1 VLQWPWH
8 VLRVEH
14 RTSATTDPAA
24 GAGCVAGAHAGRR
37 VRHRGD
43 RSARAAR
50 NRRVPPATLVNGLVY
65 LIGVAGIIGASGHLL
80 KADDVARSIGWP
92 PGSPFQWEV
101 GVADLGWG
109 VLGVMCS
116 SRGRDF
122 WLATIIVS
130 SIFLLGA
137 AVGHVKQMV
146 VAKNFAPG
154 NAGAVFAADVLVPV
168 FLIVLYLT
176 YDGPA

>member
-1 VLQWPWH
+1 VTPGP
-8 VLRVEH
+8 
-14 RTSATTDPAA
+14 TAA
-24 GAGCVAGAHAGRR
+24 GRQSIAIRVLAAWPALTPVVAFAIAEVVQLVQHGVSGF
-37 VRHRGD
+37 HR
-43 RSARAAR
+43 
-50 NRRVPPATLVNGLVY
+50 ATLLNGLVY
-65 LIGVAGIIGASGHLL
+65 LVGVTGIIGASGHLL

-109 VLGVMCS
+109 VLGVMCPAYG
-116 SRGRDF
+116 RGF

-130 SIFLLGA
+130 SIFLIGA

-154 NAGAVFAADVLVPV
+154 NAGAVFVADVQRTGLTP
-168 FLIVLYLT
+168 LRHSVLHCRR
-176 YDGPA
+176 

>member
-1 VLQWPWH
+1 VATSGSRDDAACPQPIAPRVLAAWPAVTPVVAFAIAEFIQLIQH
-8 VLRVEH
+8 GVTGFH
-14 RTSATTDPAA
+14 R
-24 GAGCVAGAHAGRR
+24 
-37 VRHRGD
+37 
-43 RSARAAR
+43 
-50 NRRVPPATLVNGLVY
+50 ATLLNALVY
-65 LIGVAGIIGASGHLL
+65 LVGVTGIIGATGHLL
-80 KADDVARSIGWP
+80 KADDVARSIGWA

-109 VLGVMCS
+109 VLGVLCPVYG
-116 SRGRDF
+116 RGF
-122 WLATIIVS
+122 WVATIIMA

-154 NAGAVFAADVLVPV
+154 NAGLIFAADVLVPI

-176 YDGPA
+176 YTGPA

>member
-1 VLQWPWH
+1 VAGWADAEVEVATRQPIS
-8 VLRVEH
+8 LRVLAAWPALTPLVAFVIAETVQLVQHGADGFH
-14 RTSATTDPAA
+14 R
-24 GAGCVAGAHAGRR
+24 
-37 VRHRGD
+37 
-43 RSARAAR
+43 
-50 NRRVPPATLVNGLVY
+50 ATLLNGLVY
-65 LIGVAGIIGASGHLL
+65 LVGVAGIIGATGHLL

-109 VLGVMCS
+109 VLGVLCPTHGS
-116 SRGRDF
+116 DF

-137 AVGHVKQMV
+137 AAGHVKQMI

-154 NAGAVFAADVLVPV
+154 NAGAVFGADVLVPV
-168 FLIVLYLT
+168 FLIVLYVT
-176 YDGPA
+176 YTGPA

>member
-1 VLQWPWH
+1 LSTAPARQPIPLRALAAWPALTPVVAFAIAEIVQLVQH
-8 VLRVEH
+8 GTDGFH
-14 RTSATTDPAA
+14 R
-24 GAGCVAGAHAGRR
+24 
-37 VRHRGD
+37 
-43 RSARAAR
+43 
-50 NRRVPPATLVNGLVY
+50 ATLVNGLVY